1 MSECGKDTGYERDYR
16 RICRSGCVCTCRR
29 DDSENIWRGTADGE
43 FMKEVV
49 EEYGGVILE
58 ILMGGLM
65 LTLLVS
71 GMGTDG
77 GFREL
82 LILFFRGIGTEVF

>member
-1 MSECGKDTGYERDYR
+1 
-16 RICRSGCVCTCRR
+16 
-29 DDSENIWRGTADGE
+29 
-43 FMKEVV
+43 MKEVV
-49 EEYGGVILE
+49 EEYGGVILA

-71 GMGTDG
+71 GMGTDV

-82 LILFFRGIGTEVF
+82 LILFFRGIGTEVS